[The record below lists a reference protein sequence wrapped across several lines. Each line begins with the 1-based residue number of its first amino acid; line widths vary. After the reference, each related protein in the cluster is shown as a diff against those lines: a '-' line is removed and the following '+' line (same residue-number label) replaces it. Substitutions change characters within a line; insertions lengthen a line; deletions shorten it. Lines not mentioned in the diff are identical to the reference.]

1 MRFPSAIFKG
11 VELSLIHIS
20 LAVQIRTDG
29 TVIARAPL
37 RMPKDRILCF
47 LSEKASWIRMQQGK
61 MQEREK
67 MRQQARIHLD
77 AAQEKELRER
87 AKSVLAQRTAYFAR
101 QVGVT
106 YGRITVRDQKTRWGS
121 CSQTGNLNFNFRLIL
136 APLEVL
142 DYVVVHELCHRRQM
156 NHSTQFWQEVA
167 QVLPDYRKRKA
178 WLTAVSYTHL
188 DVYKRQTVDGADY
201 WQKMFQITIPL
212 VRPSLTVST
221 VLNIIYV
228 FNSFPIIWTI
238 TKGCLLYTYR
248 CV

>member
-1 MRFPSAIFKG
+1 MPKEETVKIEG
-11 VELSLIHIS
+11 LSVLLVRS
-20 LAVQIRTDG
+20 SRKTLAVQIRADG

-47 LSEKASWIRMQQGK
+47 LSEKASWIRMQQGR

-178 WLTAVSYTHL
+178 WLTENGWRL
-188 DVYKRQTVDGADY
+188 MG
-201 WQKMFQITIPL
+201 
-212 VRPSLTVST
+212 
-221 VLNIIYV
+221 
-228 FNSFPIIWTI
+228 
-238 TKGCLLYTYR
+238 
-248 CV
+248 

>member
-1 MRFPSAIFKG
+1 MPKE
-11 VELSLIHIS
+11 ELVKIAGLSVLLVRS
-20 LAVQIRTDG
+20 SRKTLAVQIRTDG

-101 QVGVT
+101 QVGAT

-178 WLTAVSYTHL
+178 WLTENGWRL
-188 DVYKRQTVDGADY
+188 MG
-201 WQKMFQITIPL
+201 
-212 VRPSLTVST
+212 
-221 VLNIIYV
+221 
-228 FNSFPIIWTI
+228 
-238 TKGCLLYTYR
+238 
-248 CV
+248 

>member
-1 MRFPSAIFKG
+1 MPKE
-11 VELSLIHIS
+11 ELVKIAGLSVLLVRS
-20 LAVQIRTDG
+20 SRKTLAVQIRTDG

-47 LSEKASWIRMQQGK
+47 LSEKASWIRMQQGR

-101 QVGVT
+101 QIGVT

-156 NHSTQFWQEVA
+156 NHSAQFWQEVA

-178 WLTAVSYTHL
+178 WLTENGWRL
-188 DVYKRQTVDGADY
+188 MG
-201 WQKMFQITIPL
+201 
-212 VRPSLTVST
+212 
-221 VLNIIYV
+221 
-228 FNSFPIIWTI
+228 
-238 TKGCLLYTYR
+238 
-248 CV
+248 

>member
-1 MRFPSAIFKG
+1 MPKE
-11 VELSLIHIS
+11 ELVKIAGLSVLLVRS
-20 LAVQIRTDG
+20 SRKTLAVQIRADG

-37 RMPKDRILCF
+37 RMPKDRILYF
-47 LSEKASWIRMQQGK
+47 LSEKASWIRMQQGR
-61 MQEREK
+61 MQEREN

-156 NHSTQFWQEVA
+156 NHSAQFWQEVA
-167 QVLPDYRKRKA
+167 QVLPDYRERKA
-178 WLTAVSYTHL
+178 WLTENGWRL
-188 DVYKRQTVDGADY
+188 MG
-201 WQKMFQITIPL
+201 
-212 VRPSLTVST
+212 
-221 VLNIIYV
+221 
-228 FNSFPIIWTI
+228 
-238 TKGCLLYTYR
+238 
-248 CV
+248 

>member
-1 MRFPSAIFKG
+1 MPKE
-11 VELSLIHIS
+11 ELVKIAGIS
-20 LAVQIRTDG
+20 VLLVRSSRKTLVVQIRADG

-47 LSEKASWIRMQQGK
+47 LSEKASWIRMQQGR

-101 QVGVT
+101 QIGVT

-156 NHSTQFWQEVA
+156 NHSAQFWQEVA

-178 WLTAVSYTHL
+178 WLTENGWRL
-188 DVYKRQTVDGADY
+188 MG
-201 WQKMFQITIPL
+201 
-212 VRPSLTVST
+212 
-221 VLNIIYV
+221 
-228 FNSFPIIWTI
+228 
-238 TKGCLLYTYR
+238 
-248 CV
+248 

>member
-1 MRFPSAIFKG
+1 MPKE
-11 VELSLIHIS
+11 ELVKIAGLSVLLVRS
-20 LAVQIRTDG
+20 SRKTLAVQIRADG

-37 RMPKDRILCF
+37 RMPKDRILRF

-136 APLEVL
+136 APSEVL

-156 NHSTQFWQEVA
+156 NHSAQFWQEVA

-178 WLTAVSYTHL
+178 WLTENGWRL
-188 DVYKRQTVDGADY
+188 MG
-201 WQKMFQITIPL
+201 
-212 VRPSLTVST
+212 
-221 VLNIIYV
+221 
-228 FNSFPIIWTI
+228 
-238 TKGCLLYTYR
+238 
-248 CV
+248 

>member
-1 MRFPSAIFKG
+1 MPKE
-11 VELSLIHIS
+11 ELVKIAGLSVLLVRS
-20 LAVQIRTDG
+20 SRKTLAVQIRTDG

-47 LSEKASWIRMQQGK
+47 LSEKASWIRMQQGR

-101 QVGVT
+101 QIGVT

-178 WLTAVSYTHL
+178 WLTENGWRLMGELCPASGI
-188 DVYKRQTVDGADY
+188 K
-201 WQKMFQITIPL
+201 
-212 VRPSLTVST
+212 
-221 VLNIIYV
+221 
-228 FNSFPIIWTI
+228 
-238 TKGCLLYTYR
+238 
-248 CV
+248 

>member
-1 MRFPSAIFKG
+1 MPKE
-11 VELSLIHIS
+11 ELVKIAGLSVLLVRS
-20 LAVQIRTDG
+20 SRKTLAVQIRADG

-47 LSEKASWIRMQQGK
+47 LSEKASWIRMQQGR

-87 AKSVLAQRTAYFAR
+87 AKSVLAQRTAFFAR
-101 QVGVT
+101 QIGVT

-178 WLTAVSYTHL
+178 WLTENGWRLMGELCPASGI
-188 DVYKRQTVDGADY
+188 K
-201 WQKMFQITIPL
+201 
-212 VRPSLTVST
+212 
-221 VLNIIYV
+221 
-228 FNSFPIIWTI
+228 
-238 TKGCLLYTYR
+238 
-248 CV
+248 

>member
-1 MRFPSAIFKG
+1 MPKE
-11 VELSLIHIS
+11 ELVKIAGLSVLLVRS
-20 LAVQIRTDG
+20 SRKTLAVQIRTDG

-106 YGRITVRDQKTRWGS
+106 YGRITVRDQKTRRGS

-178 WLTAVSYTHL
+178 WLTENGWRL
-188 DVYKRQTVDGADY
+188 MG
-201 WQKMFQITIPL
+201 
-212 VRPSLTVST
+212 
-221 VLNIIYV
+221 
-228 FNSFPIIWTI
+228 
-238 TKGCLLYTYR
+238 
-248 CV
+248 

>member
-1 MRFPSAIFKG
+1 MPKE
-11 VELSLIHIS
+11 ELVKIAGLSVLLVRS
-20 LAVQIRTDG
+20 SRKTLAVQIRADG

-37 RMPKDRILCF
+37 RMPKDRILYF
-47 LSEKASWIRMQQGK
+47 LSEKASWIRMQQGR
-61 MQEREK
+61 MQEREN

-156 NHSTQFWQEVA
+156 NHSAQFWQEVA

-178 WLTAVSYTHL
+178 WLTENGWRL
-188 DVYKRQTVDGADY
+188 MG
-201 WQKMFQITIPL
+201 
-212 VRPSLTVST
+212 
-221 VLNIIYV
+221 
-228 FNSFPIIWTI
+228 
-238 TKGCLLYTYR
+238 
-248 CV
+248 